1 MARQG
6 GVRVNRSIASEVAA
20 QFNPLR
26 SGRVLAYG
34 SLAVLVALAVG
45 IAGGWWTGAS
55 LEEGSQAKR
64 DFKTE
69 QAKVEQARAD
79 LKTANDLLVRQQSVI
94 ATSSRQLED
103 AAKRFATIS
112 QEAARER
119 QENQHQMALIRGQLE
134 AALAARPDLAGVRVG
149 PGVLDAWNA
158 ANRGRASGN
167 TGAAQPAPAVRPGAD
182 AAGTQKPA
190 GGR

>member
-1 MARQG
+1 MS
-6 GVRVNRSIASEVAA
+6 RSIASEVAA

-34 SLAVLVALAVG
+34 SLAVLLALAVG

-55 LEEGSQAKR
+55 LEEGGQAKR
-64 DFKTE
+64 DLKTE
-69 QAKVEQARAD
+69 QAKVQQARVD
-79 LKTANDLLVRQQSVI
+79 LAAANALLVRQQAVI
-94 ATSSRQLED
+94 ASSSRQLED
-103 AAKRFATIS
+103 AAHRFATIS

-119 QENQHQMALIRGQLE
+119 QENQRQMALIRGQLE

-158 ANRGRASGN
+158 ANRGRAAG
-167 TGAAQPAPAVRPGAD
+167 GAGTAQPTPAVRPGAD
-182 AAGTQKPA
+182 AARPGKPA
-190 GGR
+190 GGG